1 MANLIDLVW
10 SRMKND
16 ELYSPRDLAE
26 SLGQPVDAIDRVLRF
41 LVRYGFADQVTKHGP
56 MVRKLAGVPD
66 PAGTLRIL
74 QLLVED
80 TSMREPKRI
89 AISNR

>member
-1 MANLIDLVW
+1 MANIIDLVW
-10 SRMKND
+10 STMKND
-16 ELYSPRDLAE
+16 ELYSPKDLAE
-26 SLGQPVDAIDRVLRF
+26 SLDQPVDLIVRVLGF
-41 LVRYGFADQVTKHGP
+41 LVRYGFAEQVTKHGP
-56 MVRKLAGVPD
+56 IVRKLADAPD

-80 TSMREPKRI
+80 ASMREPKRI